1 MRRFFYVPA
10 ALAFLLA
17 CSKEAPPS
25 KGTTTTA
32 AAPAGVVAEGKP
44 APQVKAKAHDGT
56 EIDLA
61 ALKGKPVVLYFYPK
75 DETPGCTIEACKFRD
90 DYEDFVAAGA
100 EVIGVSD
107 DSVSSHDTFAQKHR
121 LPFVLLS
128 DAGGKVRGQYGV
140 KASLGGILK
149 GRSTFVIDRDGVI
162 RNRFDSQVRLGRH
175 VDDALELV
183 KKLEGKA

>member
-1 MRRFFYVPA
+1 MMPAMQVGNPAPDFELPA
-10 ALAFLLA
+10 A
-17 CSKEAPPS
+17 
-25 KGTTTTA
+25 G
-32 AAPAGVVAEGKP
+32 GKS
-44 APQVKAKAHDGT
+44 VRLSDFR
-56 EIDLA
+56 
-61 ALKGKPVVLYFYPK
+61 GKKTVVLYFYPK

-107 DSVSSHDTFAQKHR
+107 DSVTSHDAFASKHR
-121 LPFVLLS
+121 LPFVLVS

-140 KASLGGILK
+140 KASFGGILK

-183 KKLEGKA
+183 KKLEGGAKST